1 MAFNSIGDGPVETIP
16 NQWTEEGGNT
26 QNIVLGL
33 DRIDR
38 LAVERKRCRFLGN
51 LKSGLGDVKGTFD
64 DHHTL
69 MYLIY

>member
-33 DRIDR
+33 DRIDS
-38 LAVERKRCRFLGN
+38 LAVERKKCRFLGN
-51 LKSGLGDVKGTFD
+51 
-64 DHHTL
+64 
-69 MYLIY
+69 